1 MIGAGRERAGT
12 ILAAIY
18 VRIPMSTPDDQRGV
32 QPENAREDA
41 RFCEFLQFGEGSG
54 NRR

>member
-12 ILAAIY
+12 ILAAIH
-18 VRIPMSTPDDQRGV
+18 VRIPMPTPDDQRGV
-32 QPENAREDA
+32 QPEDA